1 MAANAAQQIILEE
14 EFDENY
20 EPDENEILEYAKFL
34 GMDEHEDKHL
44 FWIAR
49 ESLKAPLPA
58 DWKPCQSDD
67 GNIYY
72 FNFSTGDSIW
82 DHPCDEHYRQLY
94 EREKKKGKPTAD
106 AAKSDIKKAESAIP
120 VSIAKI
126 DTPSTNQHLKP
137 LPTLPSSNT
146 LKPVSG
152 LAPLSSLSTPKPQ
165 PSMGNTLGSIKPNP
179 SQTSP
184 NASKLA
190 VTSNNP
196 TKKMSDKN
204 SESEESMVEEDVED
218 FDLNDDDFMPQQQQK
233 QQHKKTPPTTK
244 KQQPF
249 TALDTSESNPDS
261 TSELSKSFQRAP
273 AIIEQPL
280 KTSTRI
286 SMFDTGGGGGCPAA
300 GKSDAPVVKN
310 GADNISR
317 VLNRLSSDS
326 LDLSS
331 DEEAKDVKSQRKD
344 GFKPKSGSINE
355 NESGDDDDDDVSDFD
370 EDALSFPGLEDK
382 KKKPLQLQKNQHKSN
397 NDTSESEKSDQSSSK
412 KSTPYKSETKVEA
425 FASKTTSVLQK
436 TFSGLDDHEALSP
449 NFAAKKS
456 DAGSDLSSQISSPI
470 HASSVASLKI
480 QSLESV
486 GSAQSNTRSEFA
498 LPTKHADKDT
508 SKETTT
514 SHFGTWSQATPSHP
528 QLLEARSVPEK
539 PSLTKT
545 DHTLDAA
552 MDVKLDRL
560 RSELDEAWHK
570 TEKSEKAGF
579 EMRVT
584 TMQREYESRLKS
596 IKDEE
601 ETNLK
606 KRTLEL
612 EQENKDHIRELRR
625 QHEDRVKTLKH
636 DLNESEEELRMQQK
650 KRLHDIET
658 ENRAAM
664 RRFEDGLAAEFTMF
678 KSSVTSKFEDRRR
691 DFEETESRAHEK
703 RVSEL
708 KHKNEMELTEL
719 RQKMS
724 ASQAATLASN
734 LDNLTEL
741 ERTKYETE
749 KESIRV
755 SFETKLAEFKSQ
767 EQKKFER
774 MRSEIESSTATKL
787 EEIRDIGNKNVSEE
801 QALLEKLV
809 KIQSEDARQKEEL
822 ARTRIKTEH
831 DLKMERIRLDLE
843 ATARNEELDLQQSH
857 AATLEAFRVK
867 AAQEHEDNKRRIT
880 QDHARMI
887 ASLEKECHRKIEE
900 IKFKLFENEKE
911 TEMKLISEREMEV
924 SSRREKA
931 EAEMRDVAR
940 LERDVENARNT
951 VIEEKKALVQ
961 MERGIAAALV
971 ENKAKS
977 RMEMTAALMNTKAA
991 LQTAANETNED
1002 FEAALS
1008 SDVESSEEKESPA
1021 RSRLRSF
1028 TEAKINR
1035 IIENK
1040 FNPRSVDLFHAIPTG
1055 TSSNGALDERLK
1067 GLFKARVGDRAIAKQ
1082 KSDLT
1087 EVEEM
1092 TKELAERTATLSA
1105 QLDATLKNSQ
1115 AQVKENGD
1123 AALTSFTV
1131 PANTMSFIAKPAQ
1144 VPLTISELDS
1154 QLSSMLGQARV
1165 SKDSHTHGLSNSA
1178 HRLKTHS
1185 KMPASSSS
1193 YATTHVFSS
1202 PPRSKPAWSSS
1213 ASQFRATK
1221 RELHIAA
1228 GIHAN
1233 PTQIPRRQLLSSGG
1247 LLTDWEGGRIE
1258 TDCKLAERKA
1268 WLDRFLVEKQRL

>member
-72 FNFSTGDSIW
+72 FNFSTGESIW

-94 EREKKKGKPTAD
+94 EREKKKGKPAAD
-106 AAKSDIKKAESAIP
+106 ATKNEHKKPDSAVP
-120 VSIAKI
+120 DSVAKI

-137 LPTLPSSNT
+137 LPNLPTNT
-146 LKPVSG
+146 LKPVSA
-152 LAPLSSLSTPKPQ
+152 LAPLSSLSTPKPLSTQ
-165 PSMGNTLGSIKPNP
+165 SSIGNTLGSIKPNP
-179 SQTSP
+179 TQTSP
-184 NASKLA
+184 NLSKLA
-190 VTSNNP
+190 ASNAPLPKN
-196 TKKMSDKN
+196 KSDKL

-218 FDLNDDDFMPQQQQK
+218 FDLNDDFMPQQ
-233 QQHKKTPPTTK
+233 QQHKKTPPTK
-244 KQQPF
+244 KQPF
-249 TALDTSESNPDS
+249 AAALDTSESNPDS
-261 TSELSKSFQRAP
+261 NSEISKSFQRAT
-273 AIIEQPL
+273 AIIEQPASSHL
-280 KTSTRI
+280 KTSAARI
-286 SMFDTGGGGGCPAA
+286 SMFDSGASA
-300 GKSDAPVVKN
+300 KSDTTPAVIKN
-310 GADNISR
+310 SADPISR

-326 LDLSS
+326 LELSS
-331 DEEAKDVKSQRKD
+331 SDDEAQDDKSQRKTD
-344 GFKPKSGSINE
+344 FKPKSGSIQENE
-355 NESGDDDDDDVSDFD
+355 NNDEDEDVSDFD
-370 EDALSFPGLEDK
+370 EDPLSFPGLEDDK
-382 KKKPLQLQKNQHKSN
+382 KSAVAAGAARKNQRNSSGGSTDSDKS
-397 NDTSESEKSDQSSSK
+397 DSSSEKP
-412 KSTPYKSETKVEA
+412 TPFKSETKVEA
-425 FASKTTSVLQK
+425 FASKTTSLLQK
-436 TFSGLDDHEALSP
+436 TFSGLDELPNNHEALSQ
-449 NFAAKKS
+449 NMAAAKKKS
-456 DAGSDLSSQISSPI
+456 DTGSDMSSQVSSPI

-486 GSAQSNTRSEFA
+486 GSGQSNSRSEFAA

-508 SKETTT
+508 TKETTT

-528 QLLEARSVPEK
+528 QLLDVRSVPDKPTFSTAEK
-539 PSLTKT
+539 PS
-545 DHTLDAA
+545 HNTLDATI
-552 MDVKLDRL
+552 DVKLDRL
-560 RSELDEAWHK
+560 RSELDEAWIK
-570 TEKSEKAGF
+570 TEKSEKAAF

-584 TMQREYESRLKS
+584 TMRREYESRLKS

-601 ETNLK
+601 EVNLK
-606 KRTLEL
+606 KRSLEL
-612 EQENKDHIRELRR
+612 EQENKDQIRELRR
-625 QHEDRVKTLKH
+625 QHDDRVTAMKH
-636 DLNESEEELRMQQK
+636 DFSESEEELRMQQK
-650 KRLHDIET
+650 KKLNDIEA
-658 ENRAAM
+658 ENRAAL
-664 RRFEDGLAAEFTMF
+664 RRFEDGLAAEFTVF
-678 KSSVTSKFEDRRR
+678 KSGVASKFEDRRK

-703 RVSEL
+703 RVSEM
-708 KHKNEMELTEL
+708 KHKNELELAEL
-719 RQKMS
+719 RQKMN

-734 LDNLTEL
+734 LDNLSEL

-774 MRSEIESSTATKL
+774 MRSEIESSTAMKL

-822 ARTRIKTEH
+822 ARTRIKMEH

-857 AATLEAFRVK
+857 AASLENFRIK
-867 AAQEHEDNKRRIT
+867 SAQEHEDNKRRIT

-911 TEMKLISEREMEV
+911 TEMKLITEREMEI

-977 RMEMTAALMNTKAA
+977 RMEMTASLLNTKSA
-991 LQTAANETNED
+991 LQTTANETRED
-1002 FEAALS
+1002 SELAMS
-1008 SDVESSEEKESPA
+1008 SDIESSEEKESPA

-1040 FNPRSVDLFHAIPTG
+1040 FNPRSVDLFHTIPAV
-1055 TSSNGALDERLK
+1055 SNSNGILDERLK
-1067 GLFKARVGDRAIAKQ
+1067 GLFKTRDKSIAKQ

-1092 TKELAERTATLSA
+1092 TKELAERTASLSA

-1115 AQVKENGD
+1115 AQSKENVD
-1123 AALTSFTV
+1123 AALTPIV
-1131 PANTMSFIAKPAQ
+1131 EHARPGK
-1144 VPLTISELDS
+1144 S
-1154 QLSSMLGQARV
+1154 Q
-1165 SKDSHTHGLSNSA
+1165 
-1178 HRLKTHS
+1178 
-1185 KMPASSSS
+1185 
-1193 YATTHVFSS
+1193 
-1202 PPRSKPAWSSS
+1202 
-1213 ASQFRATK
+1213 
-1221 RELHIAA
+1221 
-1228 GIHAN
+1228 
-1233 PTQIPRRQLLSSGG
+1233 
-1247 LLTDWEGGRIE
+1247 
-1258 TDCKLAERKA
+1258 
-1268 WLDRFLVEKQRL
+1268 QRLARTQLVKYYCYYAPFNVTF